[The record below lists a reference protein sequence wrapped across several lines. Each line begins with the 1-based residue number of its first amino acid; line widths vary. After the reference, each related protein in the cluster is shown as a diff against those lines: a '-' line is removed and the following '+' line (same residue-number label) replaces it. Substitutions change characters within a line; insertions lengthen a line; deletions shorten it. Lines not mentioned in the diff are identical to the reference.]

1 MAASAFSLWCSVKT
15 QVNLAF
21 DLRSTYTEPWV
32 SNPSYQTNE
41 KYPSQAQVFFIGWG
55 GRIRTF
61 DLLLQRQ
68 APYRLAT
75 PHRHSKLQFFNLI

>member
-1 MAASAFSLWCSVKT
+1 MAAYAFSLPCSVKA

-21 DLRSTYTEPWV
+21 DLRSSYTEPWV
-32 SNPSYQTNE
+32 SNPSYQTNK
-41 KYPSQAQVFFIGWG
+41 KYPRQAQVFFIGWG

-75 PHRHSKLQFFNLI
+75 PHYIGL